1 MISLNMENCV
11 YKEYKFSEGTCF
23 CCLFYWF
30 FFGCPCTMN
39 AVLFNLIDNE
49 LVQQLVS
56 VIHDTT
62 VKGTHFVFVNSMLND
77 FYTLVIENG
86 VKC

>member
-1 MISLNMENCV
+1 MFLLSLLLFLFFV
-11 YKEYKFSEGTCF
+11 F
-23 CCLFYWF
+23 C
-30 FFGCPCTMN
+30 CPCTMN
-39 AVLFNLIDNE
+39 EVLFNLIDNE

-56 VIHDTT
+56 VIHDT